1 MALRKQDGMVS
12 DTPGDECNVE
22 SSWQLNPTQ
31 FPRRIDL
38 DLSPDLHAMLER
50 IAAATGRSIS
60 EVALELLSRSLFSN
74 EEGLN

>member
-1 MALRKQDGMVS
+1 MVT

>member
-22 SSWQLNPTQ
+22 SCWQLNPTQ

-38 DLSPDLHAMLER
+38 HLGPDVHSMLER

-60 EVALELLSRSLFSN
+60 EVALELLSRALFSK